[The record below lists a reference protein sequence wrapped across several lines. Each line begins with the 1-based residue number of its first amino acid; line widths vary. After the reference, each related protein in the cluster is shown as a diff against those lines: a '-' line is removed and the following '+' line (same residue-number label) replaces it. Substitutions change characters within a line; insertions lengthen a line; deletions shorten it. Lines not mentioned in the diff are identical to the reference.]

1 MFFVTNFMLMNQ
13 LVVMIPRC
21 IIRGDLTTD
30 SSLLVEICS
39 QILFSEPLDDFV
51 LCNKFQLLSLSES
64 VCPA

>member
-1 MFFVTNFMLMNQ
+1 MLMNQ